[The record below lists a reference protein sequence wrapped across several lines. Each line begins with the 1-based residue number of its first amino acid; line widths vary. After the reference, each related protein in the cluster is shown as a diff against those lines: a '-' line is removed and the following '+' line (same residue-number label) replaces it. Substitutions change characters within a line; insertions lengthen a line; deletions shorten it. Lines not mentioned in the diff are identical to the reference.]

1 MGAAVAALAIAIL
14 PGAIRLVPAPQ
25 GVERAQAVDLRAHD
39 ARPPRRAA
47 PVAVTEPPVPV
58 TNTPESAVSAPP
70 PAPAVDEVAITPP
83 EVLTGEL
90 APAVPAPAPFEQA
103 SVSGRDGEV
112 FALIVGINDYPG
124 SRYDLG
130 AAVADA
136 DTVNEAL
143 ARFGVPAGNRV
154 VLRDGQARHDQLVAA
169 VRALVR
175 RAGSGSTIVL
185 AYAGHVRKLDH
196 DTEAII
202 AADGGVLTD
211 RELASLLAPARAEHM
226 WLLLATCYGGG
237 FTELLGPG
245 RVLTA
250 AANADSLAYESP
262 SINGSYLVHHM
273 VREGWLQ
280 GKAGPSV
287 QEAFA
292 YADARIKQRYADRRP
307 QQIDRS
313 RQQLRLGSGG
323 SGATNTA
330 ASTSPGTSSPPPSTT
345 TTRPPQRNSCVL
357 VVLCRR
363 S

>member
-1 MGAAVAALAIAIL
+1 MSAAVAALALAIM
-14 PGAIRLVPAPQ
+14 PGAIRLVPAAQ
-25 GVERAQAVDLRAHD
+25 GVERARPEALAADEARRPQAVTPVDITTPSSPPTSTASAALLA
-39 ARPPRRAA
+39 ARPA
-47 PVAVTEPPVPV
+47 
-58 TNTPESAVSAPP
+58 
-70 PAPAVDEVAITPP
+70 EVAITPP
-83 EVLTGEL
+83 APEMLTGEL

-103 SVSGRDGEV
+103 SASGRPGEV
-112 FALIVGINDYPG
+112 FALVVGINDYPG
-124 SRYDLG
+124 SKHDLG

-136 DTVNEAL
+136 NTVNDAL
-143 ARFGVPAGNRV
+143 ARFGVPAANRV
-154 VLRDGQARHDQLVAA
+154 VLRDGQARHGQLVAA
-169 VRALVR
+169 VEALVR
-175 RAGSGSTIVL
+175 RAGPGTTIVF

-211 RELASLLAPARAEHM
+211 QQLANLLAPSRASNM

-245 RVLTA
+245 RILTA
-250 AANADSLAYESP
+250 AAGPDALAYESP

-292 YADARIKQRYADRRP
+292 YADARIKERYADRRP
-307 QQIDRS
+307 VQIDRS
-313 RQQLRLGSGG
+313 REQLRLGSGD
-323 SGATNTA
+323 SGATNTV
-330 ASTSPGTSSPPPSTT
+330 ASTSPEASSPPPSTT
-345 TTRPPQRNSCVL
+345 TTQPPQRNSCVL